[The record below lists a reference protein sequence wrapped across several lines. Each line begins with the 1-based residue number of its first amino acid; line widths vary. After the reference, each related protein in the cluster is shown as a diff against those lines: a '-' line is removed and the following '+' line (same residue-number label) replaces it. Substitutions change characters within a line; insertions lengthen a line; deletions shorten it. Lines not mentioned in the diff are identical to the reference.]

1 MIARRGELHDPKL
14 KPKIQDDYCTWNCWI
29 FSVLNLVTASSSSNG
44 WGRDRRSAL
53 FAQVQFADQ
62 FFVTIGFRLTQIIE
76 QASALRDH
84 FKQAASRRMIFPVG
98 LKVLGQVLDPVSEKC
113 DLHIRAAGIFLMQ
126 LELLEIRRLV
136 ALCHNE
142 GANVDEDRILATHVH
157 HAGLPSRLPS
167 YHKCNLAR
175 DRAMRGPPRII
186 INSVPRICL
195 AGYMR
200 NFRPEVRTGSLST
213 LKRPS
218 FLSARLK

>member
-14 KPKIQDDYCTWNCWI
+14 KPKIQDDYCTWNCWL

-44 WGRDRRSAL
+44 WGRDQRSAL

-98 LKVLGQVLDPVSEKC
+98 LKVLGQMLDPVSEKC

-126 LELLEIRRLV
+126 LKLRKIRRLV

-142 GANVDEDRILATHVH
+142 GANVDEDRILAT
-157 HAGLPSRLPS
+157 ASTNR
-167 YHKCNLAR
+167 
-175 DRAMRGPPRII
+175 PP
-186 INSVPRICL
+186 
-195 AGYMR
+195 
-200 NFRPEVRTGSLST
+200 F
-213 LKRPS
+213 
-218 FLSARLK
+218 